1 MWNSFDPTFM
11 GKTILTVDDASTIR
25 KMVSF
30 TLRGAGH
37 EVLESPDGADAL
49 VLLRTRSVDLVITD
63 INMPSMD
70 GLELTRRLRATPAM
84 ARTPIVLLTT
94 ESDPAKK
101 AEGRAA
107 GGHRLDR
114 QTFQPG
120 TITGH
125 RGQSPPQLTPLPSWP
140 STTNCNCN

>member
-37 EVLESPDGADAL
+37 EVSESPDGADAL

-107 GGHRLDR
+107 GA
-114 QTFQPG
+114 
-120 TITGH
+120 TGWIVKPFN
-125 RGQSPPQLTPLPSWP
+125 QEQLLAIVARVLP
-140 STTNCNCN
+140 N

>member
-107 GGHRLDR
+107 GA
-114 QTFQPG
+114 
-120 TITGH
+120 TGWIVKPFN
-125 RGQSPPQLTPLPSWP
+125 QEQLLAIVARVLP
-140 STTNCNCN
+140 N

>member
-1 MWNSFDPTFM
+1 M

-37 EVLESPDGADAL
+37 EVLESTDGLDAL
-49 VLLRTRSVDLVITD
+49 ALLRTRSVDLVITD
-63 INMPSMD
+63 INMPTMD

-107 GGHRLDR
+107 GA
-114 QTFQPG
+114 
-120 TITGH
+120 TGWIVKPFN
-125 RGQSPPQLTPLPSWP
+125 QEQLLAIVARILP
-140 STTNCNCN
+140 N